1 MTQMKT
7 SSYEMK
13 VAIIAN
19 GKPQSRRVAS
29 KLFNAFRDDP
39 DFYLTKKNPDVLI
52 SIGGDGMLLSA
63 FHMYEKELARVRF
76 VGIHTGHLGFYT
88 DYLDSEVNHLIET
101 LRKDNGAKI
110 SYPRLNIK

>member
-7 SSYEMK
+7 SSDEMK

-76 VGIHTGHLGFYT
+76 VGFTRVI
-88 DYLDSEVNHLIET
+88 
-101 LRKDNGAKI
+101 
-110 SYPRLNIK
+110 

>member
-7 SSYEMK
+7 SSDEMK

-39 DFYLTKKNPDVLI
+39 DFLFDQ
-52 SIGGDGMLLSA
+52 
-63 FHMYEKELARVRF
+63 EKSRC
-76 VGIHTGHLGFYT
+76 GHL
-88 DYLDSEVNHLIET
+88 NWW
-101 LRKDNGAKI
+101 
-110 SYPRLNIK
+110 

>member
-7 SSYEMK
+7 SSDEMK

-39 DFYLTKKNPDVLI
+39 DFYLTKKIQMWSSQLVVMACCYRPFICMKKSLRVCVL
-52 SIGGDGMLLSA
+52 
-63 FHMYEKELARVRF
+63 
-76 VGIHTGHLGFYT
+76 
-88 DYLDSEVNHLIET
+88 
-101 LRKDNGAKI
+101 
-110 SYPRLNIK
+110 

>member
-39 DFYLTKKNPDVLI
+39 DFYLTKKNPDVV
-52 SIGGDGMLLSA
+52 
-63 FHMYEKELARVRF
+63 FEKIVVQRF
-76 VGIHTGHLGFYT
+76 L
-88 DYLDSEVNHLIET
+88 T
-101 LRKDNGAKI
+101 LF
-110 SYPRLNIK
+110 

>member
-7 SSYEMK
+7 SSDEMK

-39 DFYLTKKNPDVLI
+39 DFYLTKKNPDVVI
-52 SIGGDGMLLSA
+52 SMVCCYRPFICMKKSL
-63 FHMYEKELARVRF
+63 RVC
-76 VGIHTGHLGFYT
+76 VL
-88 DYLDSEVNHLIET
+88 
-101 LRKDNGAKI
+101 
-110 SYPRLNIK
+110 

>member
-7 SSYEMK
+7 SSDEMK

-39 DFYLTKKNPDVLI
+39 DFYLTKKNPDAFCRD
-52 SIGGDGMLLSA
+52 SHGSFRLLYGL
-63 FHMYEKELARVRF
+63 F
-76 VGIHTGHLGFYT
+76 GQ
-88 DYLDSEVNHLIET
+88 
-101 LRKDNGAKI
+101 
-110 SYPRLNIK
+110 

>member
-7 SSYEMK
+7 SSDEMK

-39 DFYLTKKNPDVLI
+39 DFYLTKKNPDVVTQLVVMACCYRLFI
-52 SIGGDGMLLSA
+52 CMKKSLLVCV
-63 FHMYEKELARVRF
+63 L
-76 VGIHTGHLGFYT
+76 
-88 DYLDSEVNHLIET
+88 
-101 LRKDNGAKI
+101 
-110 SYPRLNIK
+110 

>member
-7 SSYEMK
+7 FSDEMK

-39 DFYLTKKNPDVLI
+39 DFYLTKKI
-52 SIGGDGMLLSA
+52 I
-63 FHMYEKELARVRF
+63 
-76 VGIHTGHLGFYT
+76 
-88 DYLDSEVNHLIET
+88 
-101 LRKDNGAKI
+101 
-110 SYPRLNIK
+110 

>member
-7 SSYEMK
+7 SSDEMK

-39 DFYLTKKNPDVLI
+39 DFYLTKKNPDVVI

-63 FHMYEKELARVRF
+63 FHMYEKELARVCVFR
-76 VGIHTGHLGFYT
+76 
-88 DYLDSEVNHLIET
+88 DSH
-101 LRKDNGAKI
+101 G
-110 SYPRLNIK
+110 SFRLFIRIIWTVKWIN

>member
-7 SSYEMK
+7 SSDEMK

-39 DFYLTKKNPDVLI
+39 DFYLTKKTPDVVI
-52 SIGGDGMLLSA
+52 S
-63 FHMYEKELARVRF
+63 
-76 VGIHTGHLGFYT
+76 
-88 DYLDSEVNHLIET
+88 NWW
-101 LRKDNGAKI
+101 
-110 SYPRLNIK
+110 